1 MISDFYTIGGNK
13 MSENR
18 REFFRV
24 IFDRTINGDIT
35 INGENLPIKI
45 DNVSVGGL
53 EFNSP
58 IDISMDQKLECSFN
72 ILESFFKIDGSI
84 VRKAAKSNYFGY
96 GVVFDIDQETSSLLF
111 KQLNFYQIRQRKG
124 NNMD

>member
-1 MISDFYTIGGNK
+1 

-24 IFDRTINGDIT
+24 IFDRTINGEISVNRE
-35 INGENLPIKI
+35 ILPIKI

-53 EFNSP
+53 EFNLP
-58 IDISMDQKLECSFN
+58 LDIAMNQKVKCGFN
-72 ILESFFKIDGSI
+72 ILEVSFSIDASI
-84 VRKAAKSNYFGY
+84 VRKTAKVNYFSY
-96 GVVFDIDQETSSLLF
+96 GVVFDINQETSSLLF

-124 NNMD
+124 SNID

>member
-1 MISDFYTIGGNK
+1 

-24 IFDRTINGDIT
+24 IFDRTIS
-35 INGENLPIKI
+35 GEVSIYGKNLPIKI

-58 IDISMDQKLECSFN
+58 IDIPMHQKVECSFN
-72 ILESFFKIDGSI
+72 ILEVSFSIDASI
-84 VRKAAKSNYFGY
+84 VRKATKNTYFAY

-124 NNMD
+124 NNLV

>member
-1 MISDFYTIGGNK
+1 

-24 IFDRTINGDIT
+24 IFDRTINGEISV
-35 INGENLPIKI
+35 NRENLPIKI
-45 DNVSVGGL
+45 DNISVGGL

-58 IDISMDQKLECSFN
+58 TDIAMNQRVECRFN
-72 ILESFFKIDGSI
+72 ILEVSFSIDASI
-84 VRKAAKSNYFGY
+84 VRKATKNNYFAY
-96 GVVFDIDQETSSLLF
+96 GAVFETDQETSSLLF

-124 NNMD
+124 NTAE